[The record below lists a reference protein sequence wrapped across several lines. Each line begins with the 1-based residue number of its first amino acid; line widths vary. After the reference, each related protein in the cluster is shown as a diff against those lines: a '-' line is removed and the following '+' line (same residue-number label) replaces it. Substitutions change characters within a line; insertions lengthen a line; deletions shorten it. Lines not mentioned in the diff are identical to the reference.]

1 MSQHVSDRVSDTTI
15 HDLGYRRYEGARDG
29 VRGAWRA
36 LFAQGFRAMFGFGR
50 PLKSKAVP
58 AFVLAATMLPCLAT
72 LAASSATKGQLPIMY
87 GGLIQAQLILFV
99 LFAAAQAPEVMSHDQ
114 QHRVLPLILTRDV
127 TRDVYTSARV
137 AAVLCAL
144 LVVCAA
150 PLLLLYIGEIGIAV
164 DPATAFSKMGTKV
177 GPVLMQATL
186 TTWVIGGIGGA
197 MASMTP
203 RRAYATTS
211 VIGVFLVAAAVSI
224 GLDDLAGISAD
235 VSGFIDPLR
244 SLHKM
249 ALILFGEKNRAMEL
263 APPPPLWMFAVL
275 ALSLG
280 AAGVLATFW
289 RVRRVRV

>member
-1 MSQHVSDRVSDTTI
+1 MSDVVNDTTI
-15 HDLGYRRYEGARDG
+15 HDLGYQRYEGVRDG

-36 LFAQGFRAMFGFGR
+36 LFAQGFRAMFGLGR

-87 GGLIQAQLILFV
+87 GNLIESQLILFV
-99 LFAAAQAPEVMSHDQ
+99 LFAAAQAPELFSHDQ

-127 TRDVYTSARV
+127 TRDVYASARIV
-137 AAVLCAL
+137 AVLCAL

-164 DPATAFSKMGTKV
+164 DPASAFAKMGTKV

-186 TTWVIGGIGGA
+186 TAWVIGAIGAA
-197 MASMTP
+197 MASMTA
-203 RRAYATTS
+203 RRAYATAS

-224 GLDDLAGISAD
+224 GLDDLAGVSAD
-235 VSGFIDPLR
+235 VSGFVDPLR
-244 SLHKM
+244 SLHTM
-249 ALILFGEKNRAMEL
+249 SLILFGEKNRAMEL
-263 APPPPLWMFAVL
+263 TAPPPLWMFAAL

>member
-1 MSQHVSDRVSDTTI
+1 MNDTTI

-36 LFAQGFRAMFGFGR
+36 LFTQGFRVMFGLGR
-50 PLKSKAVP
+50 PLASKAVP
-58 AFVLAATMLPCLAT
+58 LFVLAATLLPCLAT

-127 TRDVYTSARV
+127 TRDVYASARI

-150 PLLLLYIGEIGIAV
+150 PLLLLYVGEIGIAV
-164 DPATAFSKMGTKV
+164 DPAAAFRQMGTKA

-186 TTWVIGGIGGA
+186 TAWVIGSIGAA

-203 RRAYATTS
+203 RRSYATAS

-224 GLDDLAGISAD
+224 GLDDLAGVSAD

-244 SLHKM
+244 SLQKM

-263 APPPPLWMFAVL
+263 AAPPPLWMFAAL

-280 AAGVLATFW
+280 ATGVLATFW
-289 RVRRVRV
+289 RLRRVRV

>member
-1 MSQHVSDRVSDTTI
+1 MNDTAI
-15 HDLGYRRYEGARDG
+15 HDLGYRRYDGARDG

-36 LFAQGFRAMFGFGR
+36 LFAQGFRAMFGLGR
-50 PLKSKAVP
+50 PLTSKAVP

-72 LAASSATKGQLPIMY
+72 LAASSATQGQVPILY

-127 TRDVYTSARV
+127 TRDVYASARI

-150 PLLLLYIGEIGIAV
+150 PLLLLYIGEIGVAV
-164 DPATAFSKMGTKV
+164 DPATAFRKMGTKV

-186 TTWVIGGIGGA
+186 TAWVIGSIGAA
-197 MASMTP
+197 MASMTA
-203 RRAYATTS
+203 RRAYATAS

-224 GLDDLAGISAD
+224 GLDDLAGVSAD
-235 VSGFIDPLR
+235 ASGFIDPLR

-249 ALILFGEKNRAMEL
+249 ALILFGEKTRAMEL
-263 APPPPLWMFAVL
+263 AAPPPLWMFAVL
-275 ALSLG
+275 AVSIG
-280 AAGVLATFW
+280 ATGVLATFW
-289 RVRRVRV
+289 RLRRVRV

>member
-1 MSQHVSDRVSDTTI
+1 MSARPSGTNDTTI
-15 HDLGYRRYEGARDG
+15 HDLGYRRYEGAREG

-36 LFAQGFRAMFGFGR
+36 LFAQGFRAMFGLGR
-50 PLKSKAVP
+50 PLKSKAMP
-58 AFVLAATMLPCLAT
+58 AFALAATMLPCLAT
-72 LAASSATKGQLPIMY
+72 LAAAATKGQLPIMY
-87 GGLIQAQLILFV
+87 GNLIESQLILFV

-127 TRDVYTSARV
+127 TRDVYASARI

-164 DPATAFSKMGTKV
+164 DPATAFAKMGTKA

-186 TTWVIGGIGGA
+186 TAWVIGAIGAA
-197 MASMTP
+197 MASMTA
-203 RRAYATTS
+203 RRAYATAS
-211 VIGVFLVAAAVSI
+211 IIGVFLVAAAVSI
-224 GLDDLAGISAD
+224 GLDDLAGVSAD
-235 VSGFIDPLR
+235 ISGFIDPLR

-249 ALILFGEKNRAMEL
+249 ALILFDEKNRAMEV
-263 APPPPLWMFAVL
+263 AAPPPLWMFVAL

-280 AAGVLATFW
+280 VTGVLATLW
-289 RVRRVRV
+289 RLRRVRV

>member
-1 MSQHVSDRVSDTTI
+1 MSDATTDTTI

-36 LFAQGFRAMFGFGR
+36 LFGQGFRAMFGLGR

-87 GGLIQAQLILFV
+87 GNLIESQLILFV

-114 QHRVLPLILTRDV
+114 QHRVLPLMLTREV
-127 TRDVYTSARV
+127 TRDVYASARL

-150 PLLLLYIGEIGIAV
+150 PLLLLYVGEIGIAA
-164 DPATAFSKMGTKV
+164 DPASAFTTMGTKA
-177 GPVLMQATL
+177 GPVLLQATL
-186 TTWVIGGIGGA
+186 TAWVIGAIGAA
-197 MASMTP
+197 MASMTA
-203 RRAYATTS
+203 RRAYATAS

-224 GLDDLAGISAD
+224 GLDDLAGVSAD
-235 VSGFIDPLR
+235 VARFIDPLR
-244 SLHKM
+244 SLHTM

-263 APPPPLWMFAVL
+263 VPPPPLWMFALL
-275 ALSLG
+275 AVALG
-280 AAGVLATFW
+280 ALGVLATFW

>member
-1 MSQHVSDRVSDTTI
+1 MNDTTI
-15 HDLGYRRYEGARDG
+15 HDLGYRRYDGARDG

-36 LFAQGFRAMFGFGR
+36 LFAQGFRAMFGLGR

-72 LAASSATKGQLPIMY
+72 LAASSATKGQLPILY
-87 GGLIQAQLILFV
+87 GNLIESQLILFV

-127 TRDVYTSARV
+127 TRDVYASARI

-150 PLLLLYIGEIGIAV
+150 PLLLLYLGEIGIAV
-164 DPATAFSKMGTKV
+164 DPAAAFTRMGGKA
-177 GPVLMQATL
+177 GPVLLQATL
-186 TTWVIGGIGGA
+186 TACVIGSIGAA
-197 MASMTP
+197 MASMTA
-203 RRAYATTS
+203 RRAYATAS

-224 GLDDLAGISAD
+224 GLDDLAGVSAD
-235 VSGFIDPLR
+235 VARFIDPLR
-244 SLHKM
+244 SLHTM

-263 APPPPLWMFAVL
+263 TPPPPLWMFALL

-280 AAGVLATFW
+280 ASGVFATVW

>member
-1 MSQHVSDRVSDTTI
+1 MNGQINETTI
-15 HDLGYRRYEGARDG
+15 HDLGYQRYEGARDG

-36 LFAQGFRAMFGFGR
+36 LFAQGFRAMFGLGR

-58 AFVLAATMLPCLAT
+58 AFVLSATMLPCLAV
-72 LAASSATKGQLPIMY
+72 LAASSASGGQLPIAY

-127 TRDVYTSARV
+127 TRDVYASARI

-150 PLLLLYIGEIGIAV
+150 PLLLLYVGEIGIAV
-164 DPATAFSKMGTKV
+164 DPATAFRKMGAKA

-186 TTWVIGGIGGA
+186 SAWVIGAIGAA

-203 RRAYATTS
+203 RRAYATAS

-224 GLDDLAGISAD
+224 GLDDLAGVSAD
-235 VSGFIDPLR
+235 VSEFIDPLR

-263 APPPPLWMFAVL
+263 TPPPPLWMFAVL

-280 AAGVLATFW
+280 TAGVLATFW
-289 RVRRVRV
+289 RLRRVGV

>member
-1 MSQHVSDRVSDTTI
+1 MNDTTI
-15 HDLGYRRYEGARDG
+15 HDLGYRRYEGAREG
-29 VRGAWRA
+29 MPGAWRA

-50 PLKSKAVP
+50 PLTTKAVP
-58 AFVLAATMLPCLAT
+58 AFVLAATMLPCLAV
-72 LAASSATKGQLPIMY
+72 LAASSANKGQLPITY
-87 GGLIQAQLILFV
+87 GTLIQSQLILFV

-127 TRDVYTSARV
+127 TRDVYASARI

-164 DPATAFSKMGTKV
+164 DPATAFRKMGTKA

-186 TTWVIGGIGGA
+186 TAWVIGSIGAA
-197 MASMTP
+197 MASMTA
-203 RRAYATTS
+203 RRSYATAS

-244 SLHKM
+244 SLQKM

-263 APPPPLWMFAVL
+263 SPPPPLWMFAVS

-289 RVRRVRV
+289 RLRRVRV

>member
-1 MSQHVSDRVSDTTI
+1 MNDTTI
-15 HDLGYRRYEGARDG
+15 HDLGYRRYEGAREG
-29 VRGAWRA
+29 VSGAWRA
-36 LFAQGFRAMFGFGR
+36 LFTQGFRAMFGLGR

-58 AFVLAATMLPCLAT
+58 AFVLAATMLPCLAV
-72 LAASSATKGQLPIMY
+72 LAASSATKGQLPITY
-87 GGLIQAQLILFV
+87 GTLIQAQLILFV

-127 TRDVYTSARV
+127 TRDVYASARI

-150 PLLLLYIGEIGIAV
+150 PLLLLYIGEIGIAI
-164 DPATAFSKMGTKV
+164 DPATAFRKMGTKA

-186 TTWVIGGIGGA
+186 TAWVIGSIGAA

-203 RRAYATTS
+203 RRAYATAS

-244 SLHKM
+244 SLQKM

-263 APPPPLWMFAVL
+263 SPPPPLWMFAVL

-280 AAGVLATFW
+280 ATGVLATFW
-289 RVRRVRV
+289 RLRRVRV

>member
-1 MSQHVSDRVSDTTI
+1 MRNVVNDTTI
-15 HDLGYRRYEGARDG
+15 HDLGYRRYDGAREG
-29 VRGAWRA
+29 VRGAWRV
-36 LFAQGFRAMFGFGR
+36 LFAQGFRAMFGLGR

-87 GGLIQAQLILFV
+87 GGLIQSQLILFV
-99 LFAAAQAPEVMSHDQ
+99 LFAAAQAPELLSHDQ

-127 TRDVYTSARV
+127 TRDVYASARL

-164 DPATAFSKMGTKV
+164 DPAAAFTKMGTKA

-186 TTWVIGGIGGA
+186 TAWVTA
-197 MASMTP
+197 
-203 RRAYATTS
+203 RRAYATAS
-211 VIGVFLVAAAVSI
+211 VIGLFLVAAAVSI
-224 GLDDLAGISAD
+224 GLDDLAGVSAD
-235 VSGFIDPLR
+235 VSGFVDPLR

-249 ALILFGEKNRAMEL
+249 SLILFGEKNRAMDL
-263 APPPPLWMFAVL
+263 AAPPPLWMFVAL

-280 AAGVLATFW
+280 AVGAIATCW

>member
-1 MSQHVSDRVSDTTI
+1 MSARPSGTNDTTI
-15 HDLGYRRYEGARDG
+15 HDLGYRRYEGAREG

-36 LFAQGFRAMFGFGR
+36 LFAQGFRAMFGLGR
-50 PLKSKAVP
+50 PLKSKAMP
-58 AFVLAATMLPCLAT
+58 AFALAATMLPCLAT
-72 LAASSATKGQLPIMY
+72 LAAATKGQLPIMY
-87 GGLIQAQLILFV
+87 GNLIESQLILFV
-99 LFAAAQAPEVMSHDQ
+99 LFAAAQAPEVISHDQ

-127 TRDVYTSARV
+127 TRDVYASARI

-164 DPATAFSKMGTKV
+164 DPATAFAKMGPKA

-186 TTWVIGGIGGA
+186 TAWVIGAIGAA
-197 MASMTP
+197 MASMTA
-203 RRAYATTS
+203 RRAYATAS
-211 VIGVFLVAAAVSI
+211 IIGVFLVAAAVAI
-224 GLDDLAGISAD
+224 GLDDLAGVSAD
-235 VSGFIDPLR
+235 ISGFIDPLR

-249 ALILFGEKNRAMEL
+249 ALMLFDEKNRAMEV
-263 APPPPLWMFAVL
+263 AAPPPLWMFVAL

-289 RVRRVRV
+289 RLRRVRV

>member
-1 MSQHVSDRVSDTTI
+1 MSARSSGTTDTTI

-36 LFAQGFRAMFGFGR
+36 LFAQGFRAMFGLGR
-50 PLKSKAVP
+50 PLKSKAMP
-58 AFVLAATMLPCLAT
+58 AFALAATMLPCLAT

-87 GGLIQAQLILFV
+87 GTLIESQLILFV
-99 LFAAAQAPEVMSHDQ
+99 LFAAAQAPEVLSHDQ
-114 QHRVLPLILTRDV
+114 QHRVLSLILTRDV
-127 TRDVYTSARV
+127 TRDVYASARI

-144 LVVCAA
+144 LVVCVA

-164 DPATAFSKMGTKV
+164 DPAAAFAKMGTKV

-186 TTWVIGGIGGA
+186 TAWVIGAIGA
-197 MASMTP
+197 AIASMTA
-203 RRAYATTS
+203 RRAYATAS
-211 VIGVFLVAAAVSI
+211 IIGVFLVAAAVSV
-224 GLDDLAGISAD
+224 GLDDLAGVSAD
-235 VSGFIDPLR
+235 ISGFIDPLR

-249 ALILFGEKNRAMEL
+249 ALMLFGEKNRAMEV
-263 APPPPLWMFAVL
+263 AAPPPLWMFVAL

-289 RVRRVRV
+289 RLRRVRV

>member
-1 MSQHVSDRVSDTTI
+1 MSDVANDTTI
-15 HDLGYRRYEGARDG
+15 HDLGYRRYEGTREG

-99 LFAAAQAPEVMSHDQ
+99 LFSAAQAPEVMSHDQ

-127 TRDVYTSARV
+127 TRDVYASARI

-164 DPATAFSKMGTKV
+164 DPAAAFAKMGAKA
-177 GPVLMQATL
+177 GPVLVQATL
-186 TTWVIGGIGGA
+186 TAWVIGAIGAA
-197 MASMTP
+197 MSSMTP

-211 VIGVFLVAAAVSI
+211 VIGVFLVSAAVSI
-224 GLDDLAGISAD
+224 GLDDLAGVSAD
-235 VSGFIDPLR
+235 VAEFLDPLR

-263 APPPPLWMFAVL
+263 TAPPPLWMFAVL
-275 ALSLG
+275 AIALG
-280 AAGVLATFW
+280 AAGVVATFW
-289 RVRRVRV
+289 RMRRVRV

>member
-1 MSQHVSDRVSDTTI
+1 MNDTTI
-15 HDLGYRRYEGARDG
+15 HDLGYRRYDGAREG

-36 LFAQGFRAMFGFGR
+36 LFAQGFRAMFGLGR

-58 AFVLAATMLPCLAT
+58 VFALAATMLPCLAT

-87 GGLIQAQLILFV
+87 GNLIESQLILFV

-127 TRDVYTSARV
+127 TRDVYASARI
-137 AAVLCAL
+137 AAVLGAL

-164 DPATAFSKMGTKV
+164 DPAMAFRQMGTKA

-186 TTWVIGGIGGA
+186 TAWVIGSIGAA
-197 MASMTP
+197 MASMTA
-203 RRAYATTS
+203 RRSYATAS
-211 VIGVFLVAAAVSI
+211 VIGVFLVAAAISI
-224 GLDDLAGISAD
+224 GLDDLAGVSAD

-249 ALILFGEKNRAMEL
+249 ALMLFGEKTRAMEL
-263 APPPPLWMFAVL
+263 APPPPLWMFAAL

-280 AAGVLATFW
+280 ATGVLATVW
-289 RVRRVRV
+289 RLRRVRV